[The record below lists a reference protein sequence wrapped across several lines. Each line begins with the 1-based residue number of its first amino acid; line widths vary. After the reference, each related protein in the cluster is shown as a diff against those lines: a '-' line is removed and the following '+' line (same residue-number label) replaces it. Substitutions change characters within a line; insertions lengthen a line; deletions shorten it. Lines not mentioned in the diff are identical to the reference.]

1 MNPYQVV
8 RELAKS
14 KNMTI
19 SSLEQELGF
28 GNGNLARWAKSAP
41 NSTNLLKVADY
52 FGVTVDYILGRG
64 EKKYYD
70 LNQRDLKDIEKS
82 MEALREDMSNGQGI
96 HYYGEP
102 VSNESVSLIL
112 DALELGLKHA
122 KMKAKKKFTPKKYRN

>member
-1 MNPYQVV
+1 MNPYQIV

-19 SSLEQELGF
+19 SSLENELSIS
-28 GNGNLARWAKSAP
+28 NGTLKKWAKSAP

-52 FGVTVDYILGRG
+52 FGVSVDYILGRG
-64 EKKYYD
+64 ENKYYE
-70 LNQRDLKDIEKS
+70 LNSRDLKEIEKS
-82 MEALREDMSNGQGI
+82 MELLREDMANGQGI

-102 VSNESVSLIL
+102 VSDESVSLIL